1 MLYAPWIPE
10 APQLSDNMVRGLALV
25 LEDPLVSGFWG
36 VFMQTVFLCLG
47 CYLLA
52 FGKDLSSLVHL
63 CIFLLASGL
72 CGLSI
77 WLLTRWA
84 LLSLVSHTCI

>member
-1 MLYAPWIPE
+1 MA
-10 APQLSDNMVRGLALV
+10 RGFALV

-36 VFMQTVFLCLG
+36 VLMQTVSLCLG

-52 FGKDLSSLVHL
+52 YGEHLSSLAHL
-63 CIFLLASGL
+63 CTFLLGSGL

-77 WLLTRWA
+77 WLLTRRA
-84 LLSLVSHTCI
+84 LLPHVSHTCFSETNS